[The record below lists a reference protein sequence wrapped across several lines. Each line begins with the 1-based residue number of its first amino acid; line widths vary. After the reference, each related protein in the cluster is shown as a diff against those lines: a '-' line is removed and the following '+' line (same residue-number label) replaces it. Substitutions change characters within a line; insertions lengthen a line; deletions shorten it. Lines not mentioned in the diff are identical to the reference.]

1 MKFVIH
7 MSSENLDPH
16 QRTFKK
22 NMNMDN
28 YIVYSVIRG
37 AMEDIGVQIDDADEK
52 KGYVKGFY
60 LGSKKDPFKVTFQ
73 LEKNDIYRIKI
84 EHKFDVSM
92 KNYQRRDLRDL
103 SIDKFQELLIVKFWD
118 DIYREFG
125 MGMAPGFGEKT
136 MAKLDEP
143 KQTKLSNYFHDKIL
157 KLIKN
162 ESVLAKNIKGLNDNQ
177 EEIEKKYKWELKTIE
192 DRSRWAKKMIFGLEI
207 FFDDSHS
214 KDRTVVLTANT
225 LDMKTFKQLPVEIN
239 FFITMPRALS
249 KEIDMSYKCQW
260 TVSDGQLDEDS
271 QKILYN
277 LNYENSAMELRLKQ
291 LFSKESVYHFEFE
304 EIIDDKGKTTKIK
317 HDQMMLDPINVLMI
331 KNPTTDDIRFLFVM
345 KYFLKITRSGEYEG
359 FLPIFD
365 SFQIMS
371 DLFKVFKPFF
381 IKTEEDLEKERA
393 VQDKKNK
400 ELQDSRA
407 AVRRCVKCGWLLSA
421 TADVCPMCGA
431 AVRKEQVTTF
441 GVDSTEYDKSSA
453 LHDAKQKAYSEKLLS
468 SFDKMLDSWGD
479 AKTKIFDAVKE
490 SFRLQLHQKDVDKNI
505 IQIIEEEEEIQ
516 QHIGPLFK
524 ANERIFGGDN
534 EVVGRFL
541 IQLRGYEIDNVY
553 AVFNF
558 IKTGKDDVYP
568 IMITYMILSPYQ
580 SKKFYLRKQEK
591 KKKSDEYDLIW
602 EVDSGNDPEVVIAL
616 NKTSQEMVK
625 IIRQIYN
632 NITTIQFDEPI
643 FDEKG
648 KIRGSKLTLDLYPII
663 RVEPFLDDSSRP
675 RTLVLMRQYLDYRQS
690 GFIPLSTVFAFLD
703 GLNGIVSLFKEDF
716 KPAEDKS
723 NTANFNIID
732 ESIRT
737 SKYTYKLQQEK
748 ETAEMASNT
757 PEQKPIST
765 EVKRVIPPIS
775 TAKSSSITTL
785 LGESKGFK
793 KEKDEID
800 SLLSNYS
807 KDSKLTTE
815 DFRNKTKF
823 IAEIPTDFVVDPK
836 WSDLELN
843 NKIHALNQEVV
854 NLTTLAEL
862 EIRSFQEHKTSF
874 EFCNAQIE
882 AFLKQIKE
890 KQAMIRAYEYEKF
903 RVKPERIALKN

>member
-1 MKFVIH
+1 
-7 MSSENLDPH
+7 MSNENLDPY
-16 QRTFKK
+16 QRIFKK
-22 NMNMDN
+22 TMNMDN

-60 LGSKKDPFKVTFQ
+60 LGNKKDPFKATFQ
-73 LEKNDIYRIKI
+73 LEKNDSYRIKI
-84 EHKFDVSM
+84 EHKFDVSL
-92 KNYQRRDLRDL
+92 KNFQRRDLRDL

-125 MGMAPGFGEKT
+125 LGIAPGFGEKT

-143 KQTKLSNYFHDKIL
+143 KHTKLSNYFHDRIL
-157 KLIKN
+157 KLIK
-162 ESVLAKNIKGLNDNQ
+162 SDSQLTKNIKGLNDNQ
-177 EEIEKKYKWELKTIE
+177 EEIERKYKWELKTIE
-192 DRSRWAKKMIFGLEI
+192 GKSRWPKKMIFGMEI

-225 LDMKTFKQLPVEIN
+225 LDMKTFNQLPVEIN

-249 KEIDMSYKCQW
+249 KELDMSYKCQW

-277 LNYENSAMELRLKQ
+277 LNYENTTMEQRLKQ
-291 LFSKESVYHFEFE
+291 LFSNESIYHFEYE
-304 EIIDDKGKTTKIK
+304 ELINDKGKTTKVK

-331 KNPTTDDIRFLFVM
+331 KNPTTDEIRFLFVM
-345 KYFLKITRSGEYEG
+345 KYFLKITKGGEYEG
-359 FLPIFD
+359 FLPIFE

-381 IKTEEDLEKERA
+381 IKTQEDMEKERA
-393 VQDKKNK
+393 VQEKKNK
-400 ELQDSRA
+400 ELQESKA

-421 TADVCPMCGA
+421 TAEVCPMCGA
-431 AVRKEQVTTF
+431 TIRKEQVTTF

-453 LHDAKQKAYSEKLLS
+453 LLDAKEKAYSEKLLS

-479 AKTKIFDAVKE
+479 AKSKIFNAVKE
-490 SFRLQLHQKDVDKNI
+490 SFRLQLQHPEIDKNI
-505 IQIIEEEEEIQ
+505 IQIIEDEEEMQ
-516 QHIGPLFK
+516 QIIGPLYK

-580 SKKFYLRKQEK
+580 SKKFYLRKQDK
-591 KKKSDEYDLIW
+591 KKKNEEYDLIW
-602 EVDSGNDPEVVIAL
+602 EVDSGKDPEIIIAL
-616 NKTSQEMVK
+616 NKTSEEMVK
-625 IIRQIYN
+625 IIKQIYN
-632 NITTIQFDEPI
+632 NPSTIQFNEPL

-663 RVEPFLDDSSRP
+663 RVEPFLDDASRP
-675 RTLVLMRQYLDYRQS
+675 RTLVLMRQYLDYKQS
-690 GFIPLSTVFAFLD
+690 GYIPLSTVFAFLD
-703 GLNGIVSLFKEDF
+703 GLHGIVSLFKEDF

-723 NTANFNIID
+723 NAENFNIID
-732 ESIRT
+732 ERIRT
-737 SKYTYKLQQEK
+737 SKYTYKLQHDK
-748 ETAEMASNT
+748 EITAKT
-757 PEQKPIST
+757 PEQIQMPTDAK
-765 EVKRVIPPIS
+765 KVIPPLS
-775 TAKSSSITTL
+775 TTKTSPITNL
-785 LGESKGFK
+785 LGGNKESK
-793 KEKDEID
+793 KEKDEMD
-800 SLLSNYS
+800 SLLSSYS
-807 KDSKLTTE
+807 KDVKVSNE

-823 IAEIPTDFVVDPK
+823 IAEIPSDFVVDPTLP
-836 WSDLELN
+836 DLELN
-843 NKIHALNQEVV
+843 NRIHALNQEIVS
-854 NLTTLAEL
+854 LTTLAEL
-862 EIRSFQEHKTSF
+862 EIKSFQEYKTGF
-874 EFCNAQIE
+874 DFCKSQID
-882 AFLKQIKE
+882 AFLKQIKD

-903 RVKPERIALKN
+903 RVKPERLTMKN